1 MVDILKDFRK
11 FSLGRGVSQGV
22 LDSFEKA
29 VDVYPGVI
37 EERSS
42 AMRAVEMNVF
52 SRLMADR
59 LIYFSGDV
67 TQESCDIVIAQL
79 LYLDSVKP
87 GMDIEMYINSH
98 GGDVIAGLGLVD
110 TMDFISSNVNTT
122 CVGMAASMGA
132 VLLSNGAKGH
142 RYILKHGRV
151 MIHSVSSGMQG
162 HSKELEISFEQ
173 TMRCQKD
180 VYEILAKNTGKTYDE
195 ICTLCD
201 RDNWFIGQEAL
212 NLGIVDKVLEK

>member
-11 FSLGRGVSQGV
+11 FSLSKGVSQGV

-67 TQESCDIVIAQL
+67 TQESCDVVIAQL

-122 CVGMAASMGA
+122 IYGC
-132 VLLSNGAKGH
+132 
-142 RYILKHGRV
+142 
-151 MIHSVSSGMQG
+151 
-162 HSKELEISFEQ
+162 
-173 TMRCQKD
+173 
-180 VYEILAKNTGKTYDE
+180 
-195 ICTLCD
+195 CT
-201 RDNWFIGQEAL
+201 IE
-212 NLGIVDKVLEK
+212 